1 LDKNYQNINYSIT
14 AVNGQTI
21 KMGTLKLIGNTAQ
34 LNIED
39 LASGV
44 YFLKINSENKT
55 GIYKVIKS

>member
-1 LDKNYQNINYSIT
+1 
-14 AVNGQTI
+14 
-21 KMGTLKLIGNTAQ
+21 MGTLKLIGNTAQ